1 MKVEPHKI
9 PIKEVVEGYKDSAEE
24 GVTAYSGKLDIRP
37 KYQREFVYKDKQ
49 RNEVIET
56 LKKDFPL
63 NIMYWVKKADGNFEV
78 LDGQQRTISIAQY
91 VAGDFS
97 INEKYFHSLT
107 KDEQNKILNYE
118 LMIYFCEGKEREKLD
133 WFRIVNI
140 AGEKLTEQE
149 LRNAVFTG
157 TWLSDAKLKFS
168 KTNCAAYLLAG
179 DGGQLINGTPIR
191 QEFLETVLAWVSGE
205 KSLIAGE
212 KIREYMSRHQH
223 DENANEL
230 WEYFQKVIEW
240 VRNIFPNYRKEM
252 KGVTWGELYNKFKN
266 KNLDS
271 EKLEE
276 EIAELMQDEDVTNHK
291 GIYLYVLTREERHL
305 NIRAFTDKQKRKAY
319 ERQKGICPKCKKH
332 FKIEE
337 MEADHIK
344 LWSEGGKTVDE
355 NCQMLCRDDHREK
368 SRK

>member
-1 MKVEPHKI
+1 MKVELHKI
-9 PIKEVVEGYKDSAEE
+9 PIRDVIKDYKDSAEE
-24 GVTAYSGKLDIRP
+24 GVTAYGGKLDIRP

-49 RNEVIET
+49 RDEVIET
-56 LKKDFPL
+56 VKKNFPL
-63 NIMYWVKKADGNFEV
+63 NIMYWVKKPDGNFEV

-149 LRNAVFTG
+149 LLNSVYTG
-157 TWLSDAKLKFS
+157 PWLSDAKLHFS
-168 KTNCAAYLLAG
+168 KTNCVAHSLAG
-179 DGGQLINGTPIR
+179 DKGQLMKGSPIR
-191 QEFLETVLAWVSGE
+191 QELLETVLSWINNG
-205 KSLIAGE
+205 
-212 KIREYMSRHQH
+212 KIEEYMSKHQH
-223 DENANEL
+223 YKNADEL

-240 VRNIFPNYRKEM
+240 VRKTFPNYRKEM
-252 KGVTWGELYNKFKN
+252 KGIEWGELYNKFKDE
-266 KNLDS
+266 KLDS
-271 EKLEE
+271 EKLEK
-276 EIAELMQDEDVTNHK
+276 EISELMQDEDVTNHK
-291 GIYLYVLTREERHL
+291 GIYLYVLTRDEKYL
-305 NIRAFTDKQKRKAY
+305 NIRAFNDKQKRNAY

-337 MEADHIK
+337 MEADHITP
-344 LWSEGGKTVDE
+344 WHEGGKTISE
-355 NCQMLCRDDHREK
+355 NCQMLCKKDNRLK
-368 SRK
+368 SGK